1 MKTFI
6 KTLLITSFVLF
17 ALPLFAAEL
26 RVETSLSEVVDRKY
40 FLADLVIQSDDSVN
54 AIEGV
59 FVYPSNLLKV
69 IGIEDG
75 NSVINFWIEKPS
87 ENKIGEIS
95 FSGITPGG
103 FKGNNLVFSIIFEA
117 ANLGEARLGLRDV
130 KVLLND
136 GEGSLASTNVM
147 GKTVLISKIGEGDS
161 LPEVFDLEM
170 PEDFIPLLA
179 NDPNLFDG
187 KYFLVFSTE
196 DKISGIDYYQLREG
210 KSGIFKK
217 VESPYL
223 LKNQSLSKEIF
234 IQAVD
239 KKGNTREVVFR
250 PDQKIFGYKSIGLFV
265 IIIVLLI
272 LFLYRLRKK
281 IWPKFLS

>member
-6 KTLLITSFVLF
+6 KTLLITSFVFF

-26 RVETSLSEVVDRKY
+26 QVETSLSEVVGQKY
-40 FLADLVIQSDDSVN
+40 FLADVFIQSDDSIN
-54 AIEGV
+54 ALEGT
-59 FVYPSNLLKV
+59 FIYSSNLLKV
-69 IGIEDG
+69 KEIQDG

-103 FKGNNLVFSIIFEA
+103 FMGDKPVFSVIFEA
-117 ANLGEARLGLRDV
+117 TNLGEARLGIRDA

-136 GEGSLASTNVM
+136 GEGSLAETKVS
-147 GKTVLISKIGEGDS
+147 GKIVSISKIGGSDS
-161 LPEVFDLEM
+161 LPEVSDLEM

-210 KSGIFKK
+210 KSGEFKK
-217 VESPYL
+217 VESPHL
-223 LKNQSLSKEIF
+223 LKNQSLSKTIF

-239 KKGNTREVVFR
+239 KKGNTREVILNLIIRVLGINRSVF
-250 PDQKIFGYKSIGLFV
+250 
-265 IIIVLLI
+265 LL
-272 LFLYRLRKK
+272 
-281 IWPKFLS
+281 